1 MIPSK
6 QLFDQNGQVT
16 MDYYRIEMIKT
27 TKQFLPTGIFP
38 ETTIYAYAGNTQ
50 NGYHATFPGP
60 AIFAT

>member
-1 MIPSK
+1 
-6 QLFDQNGQVT
+6 